1 MNRLASLVALSMLVL
16 TACAMPRDRGMLP
29 DGGLDPRHFPAPTP
43 CRVQVH
49 VEAGN
54 ILIDHEPVRTSR
66 CSDRD
71 VWFQIV
77 GNPTFPSNG
86 VTLKTPTTAV
96 TCPTQP
102 SSKQVKCTFTGPR
115 DGLTYPYTIR
125 VNGAAA
131 ALDPMMV
138 ND

>member
-1 MNRLASLVALSMLVL
+1 MSRLASLVALSVFVL
-16 TACAMPRDRGMLP
+16 TACATPRDRAMLP
-29 DGGLDPRHFPAPTP
+29 EGGLDPRHFPAPTP

-54 ILIDHEPVRTSR
+54 ILVDHEPVRTSR

-71 VWFQIV
+71 VIFQIV
-77 GNPTFPSNG
+77 GSATFPADG
-86 VTLKTPTTAV
+86 VKLKQPVDAV
-96 TCPTQP
+96 RCTTQP
-102 SSKQVKCTFTGPR
+102 SAKQVKCTFTGPR
-115 DGLTYPYTIR
+115 NGSRHPYIIQ

-131 ALDPMMV
+131 PLDPMMV